1 MVAIGAGSSSSVA
14 AHAVVLVLLGRYSSK
29 LHRAYSLFYIIGTIG
44 ATHVPVVGWGPL
56 KSMEQLSGLAV
67 FCAYQILE
75 YCEIQRRKKNMNVL
89 ELTMLRVKVTLP
101 AFGII
106 ALVVALMLPTGYFGP
121 LTARIRGLFV
131 KHTRTGNPLV
141 DSVAEHQPAS
151 EAAYGHYL
159 NIVYNIAPYGLAM
172 CIFNFTDAN
181 LFLASYAVI
190 AYYFSSKM
198 SRLIILLGPV
208 GSALAGNAIGLV
220 LDQCF
225 VYAFKHLLKF
235 FVCGNDDDEPEKEV
249 TAEKSASPVS
259 SDKKPVSSDKNASK
273 STDKAEPKKVPK
285 PQQTLQEKVADGQKK
300 LFKIYSHPVLIL
312 VRVVVGVYLV
322 NTYGIKQ
329 SKDFFAYCHQM
340 AEGMSGPSIMFKAR
354 LNNGKEIIVD
364 DYREAY
370 WWLRDKT
377 PDDARVLAWWDY
389 GYQIT
394 GIGNRTS
401 LADGNTWNHEH
412 IATLGRMLSGP
423 EKKSHRIIRH
433 LADYVLVWA
442 GGGGDDLAKSPHMA
456 RIGNSVYS
464 DICPGDPT
472 CSQFGFYQGG
482 VPTPMM
488 RKSLLYKLTQYGYRD
503 DIKLDPNRFMHVKTT
518 KYGKVRIFKVMHVSK
533 KSKKWIA
540 DPKNRVCDAPGSWYC
555 TGQYPPASRN

>member
-1 MVAIGAGSSSSVA
+1 MTAMMMTFYCWTRSLREDKSVKNGEATWDSYVYGTLCGLSYIFMVATWGGFIFVLNLIA

-106 ALVVALMLPTGYFGP
+106 ALVVALLLPTGIWTFDGP
-121 LTARIRGLFV
+121 YPRIV
-131 KHTRTGNPLV
+131 CKAYTNWKSLV

-259 SDKKPVSSDKNASK
+259 SDKKPVSSDKKASK
-273 STDKAEPKKVPK
+273 STDKAEQRITET
-285 PQQTLQEKVADGQKK
+285 QQTLQEKVAMDKE
-300 LFKIYSHPVLIL
+300 
-312 VRVVVGVYLV
+312 VVQDL
-322 NTYGIKQ
+322 Q
-329 SKDFFAYCHQM
+329 S
-340 AEGMSGPSIMFKAR
+340 
-354 LNNGKEIIVD
+354 
-364 DYREAY
+364 
-370 WWLRDKT
+370 
-377 PDDARVLAWWDY
+377 
-389 GYQIT
+389 
-394 GIGNRTS
+394 
-401 LADGNTWNHEH
+401 
-412 IATLGRMLSGP
+412 
-423 EKKSHRIIRH
+423 
-433 LADYVLVWA
+433 
-442 GGGGDDLAKSPHMA
+442 
-456 RIGNSVYS
+456 
-464 DICPGDPT
+464 
-472 CSQFGFYQGG
+472 
-482 VPTPMM
+482 
-488 RKSLLYKLTQYGYRD
+488 
-503 DIKLDPNRFMHVKTT
+503 
-518 KYGKVRIFKVMHVSK
+518 
-533 KSKKWIA
+533 
-540 DPKNRVCDAPGSWYC
+540 SW
-555 TGQYPPASRN
+555 

>member
-1 MVAIGAGSSSSVA
+1 MFMEHCVACHTFLGCDVGRV
-14 AHAVVLVLLGRYSSK
+14 HLRLEPNCTRCCLVLLGRYSSK

-106 ALVVALMLPTGYFGP
+106 ALVVALLLPTGYFGP

-131 KHTRTGNPLV
+131 RHTRTGNPLV

-181 LFLASYAVI
+181 LFLASYAII

-235 FVCGNDDDEPEKEV
+235 FVCGNDDDDEPEKE
-249 TAEKSASPVS
+249 
-259 SDKKPVSSDKNASK
+259 
-273 STDKAEPKKVPK
+273 
-285 PQQTLQEKVADGQKK
+285 
-300 LFKIYSHPVLIL
+300 
-312 VRVVVGVYLV
+312 
-322 NTYGIKQ
+322 
-329 SKDFFAYCHQM
+329 
-340 AEGMSGPSIMFKAR
+340 
-354 LNNGKEIIVD
+354 
-364 DYREAY
+364 
-370 WWLRDKT
+370 
-377 PDDARVLAWWDY
+377 
-389 GYQIT
+389 
-394 GIGNRTS
+394 
-401 LADGNTWNHEH
+401 
-412 IATLGRMLSGP
+412 
-423 EKKSHRIIRH
+423 
-433 LADYVLVWA
+433 
-442 GGGGDDLAKSPHMA
+442 
-456 RIGNSVYS
+456 
-464 DICPGDPT
+464 
-472 CSQFGFYQGG
+472 
-482 VPTPMM
+482 
-488 RKSLLYKLTQYGYRD
+488 
-503 DIKLDPNRFMHVKTT
+503 
-518 KYGKVRIFKVMHVSK
+518 
-533 KSKKWIA
+533 
-540 DPKNRVCDAPGSWYC
+540 
-555 TGQYPPASRN
+555 